1 MVNSAKELIY
11 DRFITPTQKSRTNYI
26 GIEIEMPIVNLKG
39 TKNDKAFCI
48 DAVTKAIHHFA
59 FTPVKADND
68 GICYEAICKD
78 TGDIFSFDCSF
89 NNFEISL
96 GKVRT
101 LHEAQARFKDY
112 VSYINAVLNQQEHTL
127 TGLGIHPNYKIN
139 DFNFIS
145 SPRYKMLEGYLK
157 KSTVWQQKQSF
168 HAYYGYGTFS
178 SASQVQLDVSENTL
192 CNVIKAFSLAE
203 PLKAVLFANSY
214 LPDRPQWL
222 CSRDFLWE
230 NSTHGINAKNVGFFE
245 PLPQTVDELIE
256 YLCKTSIFCTERD
269 GKYLF
274 FYPIPFEDYLKRDCI
289 EGEYYD
295 GKYHTCK
302 FTPQK
307 EDIAYLRTYKQIDL
321 TARGTL
327 EFRSACT
334 QPLSQAMT
342 VAVFHLGLMHKTD
355 ELIQLLTT
363 SFLYQNGE
371 TPAQLRQKMNR
382 TDFLSFTN
390 PDKLKVLLNDVLQLC
405 SDGLQKRG
413 YSEEIY
419 LKPLLRRAETLTSP
433 AVYLLQNNTEKVI
446 KEYASL

>member
-11 DRFITPTQKSRTNYI
+11 DRFITPTRKSRTNYI

-230 NSTHGINAKNVGFFE
+230 NSTHGINAKNVG
-245 PLPQTVDELIE
+245 L
-256 YLCKTSIFCTERD
+256 
-269 GKYLF
+269 
-274 FYPIPFEDYLKRDCI
+274 
-289 EGEYYD
+289 
-295 GKYHTCK
+295 H
-302 FTPQK
+302 
-307 EDIAYLRTYKQIDL
+307 
-321 TARGTL
+321 
-327 EFRSACT
+327 
-334 QPLSQAMT
+334 
-342 VAVFHLGLMHKTD
+342 
-355 ELIQLLTT
+355 
-363 SFLYQNGE
+363 
-371 TPAQLRQKMNR
+371 
-382 TDFLSFTN
+382 
-390 PDKLKVLLNDVLQLC
+390 
-405 SDGLQKRG
+405 
-413 YSEEIY
+413 
-419 LKPLLRRAETLTSP
+419 RA
-433 AVYLLQNNTEKVI
+433 
-446 KEYASL
+446 

>member
-1 MVNSAKELIY
+1 MSA
-11 DRFITPTQKSRTNYI
+11 
-26 GIEIEMPIVNLKG
+26 
-39 TKNDKAFCI
+39 
-48 DAVTKAIHHFA
+48 
-59 FTPVKADND
+59 
-68 GICYEAICKD
+68 
-78 TGDIFSFDCSF
+78 
-89 NNFEISL
+89 
-96 GKVRT
+96 
-101 LHEAQARFKDY
+101 
-112 VSYINAVLNQQEHTL
+112 
-127 TGLGIHPNYKIN
+127 
-139 DFNFIS
+139 
-145 SPRYKMLEGYLK
+145 
-157 KSTVWQQKQSF
+157 
-168 HAYYGYGTFS
+168 
-178 SASQVQLDVSENTL
+178 
-192 CNVIKAFSLAE
+192 
-203 PLKAVLFANSY
+203 
-214 LPDRPQWL
+214 
-222 CSRDFLWE
+222 
-230 NSTHGINAKNVGFFE
+230 
-245 PLPQTVDELIE
+245 
-256 YLCKTSIFCTERD
+256 CTERD

-405 SDGLQKRG
+405 SDGLQERG